1 MGCQLRY
8 TPFAGLFASD
18 AKGIGPGPGTT
29 PVRSGDEHV
38 ADLGSLCRVP
48 SHGTRERGRRIG
60 TRAAG
65 RGAEAGPQYQI
76 WGSWQVHGCQPII
89 HFSLWSESYAR
100 VYYFA
105 PAGTPPTLQSH
116 RCQPAMSLRTH
127 RLDNESPLVAPPRR
141 LQHEQ
146 SSSSRL
152 APGIDDTTAPG
163 ITIGPHRSGSA
174 VDGSGTPDGFAG
186 FVGCARPQHL

>member
-1 MGCQLRY
+1 MQVVGAAHVQGILFCSRWD
-8 TPFAGLFASD
+8 TPFSE
-18 AKGIGPGPGTT
+18 K
-29 PVRSGDEHV
+29 
-38 ADLGSLCRVP
+38 
-48 SHGTRERGRRIG
+48 RR
-60 TRAAG
+60 
-65 RGAEAGPQYQI
+65 
-76 WGSWQVHGCQPII
+76 
-89 HFSLWSESYAR
+89 
-100 VYYFA
+100 A
-105 PAGTPPTLQSH
+105 PADDELNN
-116 RCQPAMSLRTH
+116 AH
-127 RLDNESPLVAPPRR
+127 RLDNESPLVAPLRR